1 MENED
6 AAIIT
11 EWRRSPRIVKLLSY
25 LVAVLMFAMMG
36 VTFADVIGRYL
47 IGQPIPGGFEII
59 EFIMGPMIFA
69 AIPIV
74 SYNNSHITVSLFDHM
89 FRGRVR
95 RVQQTLVLVF
105 TTVMVGFIAERM
117 FDSAEYLRGKAQVGL
132 QLDIQVAPV
141 VYTMSLL
148 AFIACLLLALLT
160 VRYLRTGIEPVSSG
174 SLD

>member
-11 EWRRSPRIVKLLSY
+11 EWRRSPGIVKLLSY
-25 LVAVLMFAMMG
+25 LLAVLMFAMMG
-36 VTFADVIGRYL
+36 VTFVDVIGRYIFGL
-47 IGQPIPGGFEII
+47 PIPGGFEII

-69 AIPIV
+69 AIPVV

-117 FDSAEYLRGKAQVGL
+117 FDAGEYLRGKAQVGL
-132 QLDIQVAPV
+132 QLDVQVAPV

-148 AFIACLLLALLT
+148 ALIACLLLALLT